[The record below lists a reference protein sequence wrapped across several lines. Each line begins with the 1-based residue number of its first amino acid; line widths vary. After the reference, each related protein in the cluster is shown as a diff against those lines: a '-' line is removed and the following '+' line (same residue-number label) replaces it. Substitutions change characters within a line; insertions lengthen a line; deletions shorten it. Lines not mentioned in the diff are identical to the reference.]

1 MPRQQPWTFCSKCNH
16 QVYDWDKYCP
26 LCFSP
31 NPYYRYQRSP
41 YDRKE
46 VGAARSNSYYI
57 PLRKASYK
65 SPADKKRK
73 EKEDNKC
80 CIIMLVIFAILCI
93 LGKLFS
99 VH

>member
-31 NPYYRYQRSP
+31 NPYYRYQKSS

-46 VGAARSNSYYI
+46 VGIARSSTYHNRVR
-57 PLRKASYK
+57 RKT
-65 SPADKKRK
+65 PADKKRK